1 MNILILNGPNLNMLG
16 IREPEVYGNKSY
28 KDLEEYIL
36 SLESEYPIK
45 TDTKQTNYE
54 GILIDLIQF
63 ANDNY
68 DAVILNAGAFTHYS
82 YGIYDAIKSVNIPV
96 VEVHLS
102 DITQR
107 EEFRKTSVIK
117 DACVNTFMG
126 FGFESYKK
134 GIEEL
139 LKGREN
145 DDC

>member
-16 IREPEVYGNKSY
+16 IREPEVYGSQSY
-28 KDLEEYIL
+28 EDLERYIL
-36 SLESEYPIK
+36 SLESIYGVT

-54 GILIDLIQF
+54 GILIDLIQY
-63 ANDNY
+63 ANDHY
-68 DAVILNAGAFTHYS
+68 DGVILNAGAFTHYS
-82 YGIYDAIKSVNIPV
+82 YALYDAIKSVNIPV

-102 DITQR
+102 DITKR
-107 EEFRKTSVIK
+107 EDFRKISVIK

-139 LKGREN
+139 IKGRELE
-145 DDC
+145 

>member
-16 IREPEVYGNKSY
+16 IREPEVYGNKTY
-28 KDLEEYIL
+28 KQLEEYL
-36 SLESEYPIK
+36 VSLEPIYNIT
-45 TDTKQTNYE
+45 TDIKQTNYE
-54 GILIDLIQF
+54 GILIDLIQY
-63 ANDNY
+63 ANDHF
-68 DAVILNAGAFTHYS
+68 DGVILNAGAFTHYS
-82 YGIYDAIKSVNIPV
+82 YGLYDAIKSVNIPV

-102 DITQR
+102 DITKR

-139 LKGREN
+139 LKGREIA
-145 DDC
+145 